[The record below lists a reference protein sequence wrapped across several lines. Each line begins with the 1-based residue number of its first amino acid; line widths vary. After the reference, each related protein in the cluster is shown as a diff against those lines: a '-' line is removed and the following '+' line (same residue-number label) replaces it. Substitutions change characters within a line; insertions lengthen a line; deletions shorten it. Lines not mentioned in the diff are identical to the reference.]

1 MQLTNTVTAWTN
13 QLNHAVGVKLEE
25 LIVADLP
32 SFDADEELRGFFDQ
46 LYIDLYK
53 HEACPQV
60 RMEVITQIQKLDDR
74 LCKITLQ

>member
-25 LIVADLP
+25 MIVAELP
-32 SFDADEELRGFFDQ
+32 SFEADEELRGFFDQ
-46 LYIDLYK
+46 MYIDLYN

-60 RMEVITQIQKLDDR
+60 RKQVIAEIQKLDAK
-74 LCKITLQ
+74 LCTITLH